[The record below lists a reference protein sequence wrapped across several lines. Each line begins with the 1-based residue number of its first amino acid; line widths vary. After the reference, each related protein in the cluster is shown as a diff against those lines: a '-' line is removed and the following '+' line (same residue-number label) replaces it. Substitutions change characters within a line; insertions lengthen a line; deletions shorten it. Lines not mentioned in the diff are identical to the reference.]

1 MTQDEQTIP
10 SGDGAVAD
18 DAGRVSDPEALRA
31 EIDEATRK
39 AEEYLDLLKRTRADF
54 TNYRRRVDEEKAQ
67 WAKDASLDVLLK
79 LLPIVDDFER
89 ALASA
94 DPKGLES
101 GWGKGV
107 ALIERNLRTLL
118 ANEGMER
125 IDAEGAEFNP
135 WEHDAVTYQPTT
147 EADEGT
153 VVQVIRPG
161 YRRGDRVVRPAQVI
175 VARRP

>member
-1 MTQDEQTIP
+1 MTQNDQPVP
-10 SGDGAVAD
+10 SGDGAVAE
-18 DAGRVSDPEALRA
+18 DAVQSTDPDALRA

-39 AEEYLDLLKRTRADF
+39 AEEYLDLLRRTRADF
-54 TNYRRRVDEEKAQ
+54 TNYRRRMDEEKAQ
-67 WAKDASLDVLLK
+67 WAKDASLDLLLK

-94 DPKGLES
+94 DPKELES

-107 ALIERNLRTLL
+107 ALIERNLRALL
-118 ANEGMER
+118 GNEGLER

-135 WEHDAVTYQPTT
+135 WEHDAVTYQPTA
-147 EADEGT
+147 EAEEGT

-161 YRRGDRVVRPAQVI
+161 YRRGEKVVRPAQVI